1 MPCIPAQSRA
11 PTCPQPRAMAPLGPG
26 LGSGP
31 SCPPQSPGA
40 SPPHPKTGSEGAAS
54 PRLPPPAART
64 YRGSAPRPRR
74 SSPGSG
80 RPVTV
85 KRAEG
90 EGKGRA
96 APPWRLGS
104 HSWARVGNFV
114 LLAQLFGGDLAGHRS
129 LPAAWRQR
137 ARVQAPQAPG
147 ALGTQPAGPT
157 SPVGTQDPVLLSPGA
172 QKPAAAAEAAGGAS
186 WKSHGSGTL
195 GTAVQTPSSTAASSN
210 RATPQPCVST
220 ERSPWCHIRE
230 ICVFPA

>member
-1 MPCIPAQSRA
+1 MHPSPKPGPDLPPAPGHGA
-11 PTCPQPRAMAPLGPG
+11 PGAGIGIGAVLPPAEPRGEPP
-26 LGSGP
+26 
-31 SCPPQSPGA
+31 PPQNGQRGGGLA
-40 SPPHPKTGSEGAAS
+40 SPPP
-54 PRLPPPAART
+54 ART